1 MEFIGSAQVA
11 SSIRLTIYS
20 SKRSRPQGPVPVKGS
35 PVVSDFEKL
44 LAAVWEVPRT
54 PLTLYLALGSRTAK
68 HSVISIFDD
77 ERVDF
82 LVFSSKSAMKTE
94 IR

>member
-1 MEFIGSAQVA
+1 M
-11 SSIRLTIYS
+11 
-20 SKRSRPQGPVPVKGS
+20 
-35 PVVSDFEKL
+35 SDFEKL

-54 PLTLYLALGSRTAK
+54 PLTLYLGFRTAK

>member
-1 MEFIGSAQVA
+1 M
-11 SSIRLTIYS
+11 
-20 SKRSRPQGPVPVKGS
+20 
-35 PVVSDFEKL
+35 SDFEKL
-44 LAAVWEVPRT
+44 LAVVWEVPRT
-54 PLTLYLALGSRTAK
+54 PLTLYLGSRTAK
-68 HSVISIFDD
+68 HTVISIFDD